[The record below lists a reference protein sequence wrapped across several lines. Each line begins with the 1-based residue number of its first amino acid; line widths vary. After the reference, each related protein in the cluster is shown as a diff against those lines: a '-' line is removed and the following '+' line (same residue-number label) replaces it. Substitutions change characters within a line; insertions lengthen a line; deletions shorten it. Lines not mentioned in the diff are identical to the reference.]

1 MNIDHFKKLDITL
14 HQDESETMREILRLA
29 YERLH
34 SAPKEQMR
42 GIPVERQAGL
52 VGPELFRVKDMIERL
67 GKATGINLPVE
78 PEEPEEH
85 QVAIIVTII
94 RERK

>member
-42 GIPVERQAGL
+42 GVPVERQAGL

-78 PEEPEEH
+78 PEEH